1 MDGSDD
7 ADDSQ
12 SYDGEEDADPIMDE
26 SSGDGY
32 MDDYSDEDMQPDEE
46 LGDGDVIGGA
56 DSMDEDFDAYTQDY
70 TDDMDSDVQYGADDT
85 EAAG

>member
-1 MDGSDD
+1 MMRMI
-7 ADDSQ
+7 
-12 SYDGEEDADPIMDE
+12 PRVMTVK
-26 SSGDGY
+26 
-32 MDDYSDEDMQPDEE
+32 MMQMDEE

-70 TDDMDSDVQYGADDT
+70 SDDMNSDVQYGADDT

>member
-1 MDGSDD
+1 MPI
-7 ADDSQ
+7 
-12 SYDGEEDADPIMDE
+12 YDTPDTISKDNTDVSKNNSIEARNLNNL
-26 SSGDGY
+26 
-32 MDDYSDEDMQPDEE
+32 DDYSDEDMQPDEE